1 MKDRTDKWKLFAAA
15 AMCILIAAVSVTGG
29 LLLEKRR
36 HNVPAV
42 EIIEVGTT
50 ASSFFPVQTEE
61 SQTGERTETQKIASE
76 ISSAGT
82 LVNINT
88 ATASELEGLKGIGE
102 KTAQAII
109 EYREKVPFKSIEDI
123 KNVKGIGD
131 KKFEDIKDS
140 ICV

>member
-1 MKDRTDKWKLFAAA
+1 MKGRPDKWKLFAAA
-15 AMCILIAAVSVTGG
+15 VMCILIAAVSVTGG
-29 LLLEKRR
+29 LLLEKRQR
-36 HNVPAV
+36 NVPAV
-42 EIIEVGTT
+42 EIIEIGTT
-50 ASSFFPVQTEE
+50 AFSSNISQAREE
-61 SQTGERTETQKIASE
+61 SEPAEKPVE
-76 ISSAGT
+76 SSIESSSGV

-88 ATASELEGLKGIGE
+88 AAAGELEGLKGIGE

-109 EYREKVPFKSIEDI
+109 EYREQTPFEKIEDI

>member
-1 MKDRTDKWKLFAAA
+1 MKGRTDKWKLFAAA

-29 LLLEKRR
+29 LLLEKRQQ
-36 HNVPAV
+36 NVPAV

-50 ASSFFPVQTEE
+50 VSSSYSVQTEE
-61 SQTGERTETQKIASE
+61 RSETKASSSE
-76 ISSAGT
+76 IGSAGT

-88 ATASELEGLKGIGE
+88 AAASELESLKGIGE

-109 EYREKVPFKSIEDI
+109 EYREHTPFESIEDI

>member
-1 MKDRTDKWKLFAAA
+1 MKGRTDKWKLFAAA

-29 LLLEKRR
+29 LLLEKRQR
-36 HNVPAV
+36 NVPAV

-50 ASSFFPVQTEE
+50 ASSSNI
-61 SQTGERTETQKIASE
+61 SQTGERSETAEKLE
-76 ISSAGT
+76 ESSIESGSSGV

-88 ATASELEGLKGIGE
+88 AAASELEGLKGIGE

-109 EYREKVPFKSIEDI
+109 EYREQTPFEKIEDI